1 MKTRILPILAL
12 VLAAPAAAQAP
23 ATAMADPA
31 VGTSR
36 ALWQQVTGQVTAIA
50 QELPD
55 SLYGFKPTPDVR
67 SFGQLFGHIAGA
79 QYMFCAAALGEPA
92 REEDAIEKSA
102 TTKAGLVEALKA
114 SSAYCERAY
123 AQSDASAQA
132 GVKLFGQDRTR
143 LWALGMNALHN
154 GEHYGNLVTYLRL
167 NKIVPP
173 ASRRGN

>member
-1 MKTRILPILAL
+1 MKISIVPALVL

-23 ATAMADPA
+23 ASAMADPA

-50 QELPD
+50 EELPD
-55 SLYGFKPTPDVR
+55 SLYGFKPTPEVR

-79 QYMFCAAALGEPA
+79 QYLFCAAAMGEPA
-92 REEDAIEKSA
+92 RAEDAVEKST

-114 SSAYCERAY
+114 STAYCERAY
-123 AQSDASAQA
+123 AQSDASAQVA
-132 GVKLFGQDRTR
+132 TKLFGQEQTR
-143 LWALGMNALHN
+143 LWALGMNAIHN

-167 NKIVPP
+167 NRIVPP
-173 ASRRGN
+173 ASRGN